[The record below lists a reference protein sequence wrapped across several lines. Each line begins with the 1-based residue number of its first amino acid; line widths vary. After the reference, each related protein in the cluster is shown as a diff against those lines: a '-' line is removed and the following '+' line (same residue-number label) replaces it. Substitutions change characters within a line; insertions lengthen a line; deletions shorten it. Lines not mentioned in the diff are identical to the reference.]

1 MKGDFIPKFIKA
13 IIDLGIEMH
22 QMWQWEPLYY
32 KGIKVS
38 GYDRTRAYAGF
49 KNLER
54 RGIIEKNGA
63 RYKFTKTGKSWLEKS
78 QIKYFKLQNKKWDGY
93 WRVVIFDIPQEQSKN
108 RNILRRRLR
117 WWGFHMLQK
126 SVFVFPYAC
135 EMELGYLCSQL
146 KLSDYVDVI
155 VAKHIGSKEE
165 EMIKYFK
172 I

>member
-1 MKGDFIPKFIKA
+1 MKGDFISKFVQSIME
-13 IIDLGIEMH
+13 LGKDVYRT
-22 QMWQWEPLYY
+22 WQWEPLYY
-32 KGIKVS
+32 KGIRVS
-38 GYDRTRAYAGF
+38 GYERKRTYLGF
-49 KNLER
+49 KNLEKR
-54 RGIIEKNGA
+54 RIIEKKGGQF
-63 RYKFTKTGKSWLEKS
+63 RLTKTGKDWLEKS
-78 QIKYFKLQNKKWDGY
+78 HVKYFKLQNKKWDGY
-93 WRVVIFDIPQEQSKN
+93 WRVIIFDIPQEQSKN

-126 SVFVFPYAC
+126 SVFVFPYTC

-165 EMIKYFK
+165 EMRKYFK

>member
-13 IIDLGIEMH
+13 IVDLGIETY

-32 KGIKVS
+32 KGFKVK

-49 KNLER
+49 KNLEK
-54 RGIIEKNGA
+54 RGLIEKSGT

-78 QIKYFKLQNKKWDGY
+78 QVKYLRLQNKKWDGN
-93 WRVVIFDIPQEQSKN
+93 WRVVIFDIPQEYRKN
-108 RNILRRRLR
+108 RNALRRRLC
-117 WWGFHMLQK
+117 WWGFRMLQK

-135 EMELGYLCSQL
+135 EEELGYLCSQL
-146 KLSDYVDVI
+146 DLSDCVDVI
-155 VAKHIGSKEE
+155 VARSIGSREKE
-165 EMIKYFK
+165 MRKYFK